1 MQVRDIMTR
10 DPVLASPDDSIQDI
24 ARLMCK
30 LDTGILPVRENDRL
44 IGLITDRDIVTRVV
58 AEGKSP
64 SQCTVR
70 EAMSPG
76 VKYIYEDESEDDL
89 ARNMATLQ
97 VRRLPVLN
105 RDKRLVGIV
114 SLADLA
120 WREDGPATARAVR
133 QISQPTAH

>member
-1 MQVRDIMTR
+1 MHVRDIMTR
-10 DPVLASPDDSIQDI
+10 DPVLASPDDSIQQA
-24 ARLMCK
+24 ARLMADIDSGVLLVK
-30 LDTGILPVRENDRL
+30 ENDRL
-44 IGLITDRDIVTRVV
+44 VGLITDRDIVTRII

-76 VKYIYEDESEDDL
+76 VKYVYEDESEDDV

-97 VRRLPVLN
+97 IRRLPVLN
-105 RDKRLVGIV
+105 RQKRLVGIV
-114 SLADLA
+114 SLADMA
-120 WREDGPATARAVR
+120 CREDGPATSRAVH

>member
-1 MQVRDIMTR
+1 MLVRDIMTR
-10 DPVLASPDDSIQDI
+10 DPILASPDDSIQEA
-24 ARLMCK
+24 ARQMAKIDAGVL
-30 LDTGILPVRENDRL
+30 LVRENDRL
-44 IGLITDRDIVTRVV
+44 VGMITDRDIVTRIV

-64 SQCTVR
+64 SQCTIR
-70 EAMSPG
+70 EAMTHG
-76 VKYIYEDESEDDL
+76 VKYIYEDESEDDI

-97 VRRLPVLN
+97 VRRLPVLS

-120 WREDGPATARAVR
+120 WRQEGPATGHAVR